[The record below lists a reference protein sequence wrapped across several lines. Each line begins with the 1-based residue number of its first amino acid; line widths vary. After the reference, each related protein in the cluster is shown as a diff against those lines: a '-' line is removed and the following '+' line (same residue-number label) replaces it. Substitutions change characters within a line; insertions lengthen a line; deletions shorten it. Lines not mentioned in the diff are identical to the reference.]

1 LIGRTLGT
9 YIFRRYVSAVC
20 FFLAGLGSLIF
31 VVDFTQLNDRA
42 GGLPKYTLQT
52 ALAVSAMRVPM
63 VLLQVIPFIGLFASM
78 AMLIQLNRKYELV
91 VARSAGLSAWQFL
104 LPACAAA
111 FLFGCLSVA
120 VVNPL
125 AAYGFAR
132 AEAIEIE
139 WKSANAKAA
148 IALKDP
154 WLRQSTKEGNTIIGA
169 KNITQNGSV
178 LVSPVFLRFG
188 LDGEIESRVDAD
200 MATLVP
206 NEWTLTNA
214 VISRRGARPES
225 LPDYRIATVFTP
237 ELVQERLQRPETIPF
252 FDLPNKIAVARA
264 LGFPGSGLAMQF
276 HSMLALPALVM
287 AMTLIAATV
296 SLKFVRFGQS
306 AAMVLGGILA
316 GFMLYVVSV
325 LVKAFGG
332 SGLVPPF
339 VAAWFPVAV
348 AVMFGVSFLL
358 HKEDG

>member
-1 LIGRTLGT
+1 MIGRTLGT
-9 YIFRRYVSAVC
+9 YIFRRYVSAVS
-20 FFLAGLGSLIF
+20 FFLLGLGSLIF
-31 VVDFTQLNDRA
+31 VVDFTQLNERA
-42 GGLPKYTLQT
+42 SGLPNYSLQ
-52 ALAVSAMRVPM
+52 AGLMVSAMRVPM
-63 VLLQVIPFIGLFASM
+63 VLIQVVPFIGLFGSM

-104 LPACAAA
+104 FPACIAA
-111 FLFGCLSVA
+111 FLFGCLTVA

-125 AAYGFAR
+125 AAFGFAR
-132 AEAIEIE
+132 AEAIEID
-139 WKSANAKAA
+139 WKSAKAKAA
-148 IALKDP
+148 ITLKDP
-154 WLRQSTKEGNTIIGA
+154 WLRQSTKEGDTIIGA
-169 KNITQNGSV
+169 KNIMENGSV

-188 LDGEIESRVDAD
+188 ADGEIENRVDAD
-200 MATLVP
+200 TATLLP
-206 NEWTLTNA
+206 NEWSLSNA
-214 VISRRGARPES
+214 IISRRGSKPES
-225 LPDYRIATVFTP
+225 LATYKIATVFTP

-252 FDLPNKIAVARA
+252 FQLPNKIAVARA
-264 LGFPGSGLAMQF
+264 LGYPGNGLAMQF
-276 HSMLALPALVM
+276 HSMLALPALVT

-306 AAMVLGGILA
+306 ATMVLGGILA

-348 AVMFGVSFLL
+348 AILFGVSFLL